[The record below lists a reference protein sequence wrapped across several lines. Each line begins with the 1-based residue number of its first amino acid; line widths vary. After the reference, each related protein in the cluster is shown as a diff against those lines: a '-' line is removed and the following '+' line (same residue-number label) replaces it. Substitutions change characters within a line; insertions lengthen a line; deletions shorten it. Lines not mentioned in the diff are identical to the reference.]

1 MAGVHVREAEV
12 GDGTSR
18 VAGTTTAG
26 AGSRP
31 RMDGPNEI
39 WYEAGEWEKKD
50 EKIEKIDNLPHEY
63 MTRGFQSNI
72 RGDY

>member
-1 MAGVHVREAEV
+1 
-12 GDGTSR
+12 
-18 VAGTTTAG
+18 
-26 AGSRP
+26 
-31 RMDGPNEI
+31 MDGPNEI